1 MREPRPPARRPRR
14 GLTIAFV
21 LIAAIATSGCSQ
33 TVAGT
38 AAHVCETWR
47 SVSISKHDKLSDQ
60 TAKEIAGNNAA
71 RETWCKGAPS

>member
-1 MREPRPPARRPRR
+1 M
-14 GLTIAFV
+14 LCV
-21 LIAAIATSGCSQ
+21 LSVVTATSGCSQ

-47 SVSISKHDKLSDQ
+47 SVSISKHDKLTDQ

-71 RETWCKGAPS
+71 RETWCQRSPRAS